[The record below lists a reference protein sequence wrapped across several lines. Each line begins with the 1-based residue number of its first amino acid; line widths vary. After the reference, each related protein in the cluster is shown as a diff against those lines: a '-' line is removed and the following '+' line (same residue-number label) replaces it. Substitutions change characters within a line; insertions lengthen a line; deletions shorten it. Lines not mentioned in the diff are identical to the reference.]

1 MCMYLLS
8 ENFVIL
14 LKLKKSIV
22 KGLSLP
28 PPLTCPSL
36 SHCFCLSLSLFI
48 SSFSFPPLSN
58 NTFCI
63 KCLLV
68 ISHIHTSMK

>member
-8 ENFVIL
+8 ENVVIL

-28 PPLTCPSL
+28 PSLTFPSL
-36 SHCFCLSLSLFI
+36 SLIVSVFHSPFLSPLSLSL
-48 SSFSFPPLSN
+48 LSAITHFVSN
-58 NTFCI
+58 DY
-63 KCLLV
+63 
-68 ISHIHTSMK
+68 